1 MRLSDFN
8 RYAGDFEKKKKGL
21 VFLDE
26 ALGNI
31 RRQGS
36 FDIQALNKQ
45 GFDDREADIRDLNAR
60 QQMITSS
67 TSSTGL
73 PYGGLGGLL
82 PLSSRGIFKGLDDD

>member
-1 MRLSDFN
+1 MKLSDFN

-26 ALGNI
+26 RLANI

-36 FDIQALNKQ
+36 DDSQAL
-45 GFDDREADIRDLNAR
+45 IRQANQYISFAE

-67 TSSTGL
+67 TSSSGL
-73 PYGGLGGLL
+73 SYGGLGGLL